1 MRRHRSIRLAFTATA
16 IFGLTSC
23 SDDSTQPTAP
33 PSTPDLTA
41 ATLQQESADDPVALA
56 RTVPG
61 FGGFFLDEQG
71 TATVY
76 LTNPANRAAAV
87 LALTPWFRARNRA
100 AAELRV
106 VQARFAW
113 SDLERWTAQ
122 AAPEALAVPGAVFAD
137 ADEAGNRI
145 HLGVENTAAA
155 SQVRT
160 VLARLGVPAA
170 AAAVDVV
177 KPVRQLTTLRGVVRP
192 VVAGVQ
198 INFSDAFNS
207 FACSLGFNATRNGV
221 RGFVTASHCTKVQGG
236 TENTAYF
243 QPLQST
249 RPTQIA
255 TETVDPVYRSTL
267 SGCPVKRT
275 CRRSDAAFAK
285 YINGTTSTLGSIA
298 KTATTSSSDLTIAG
312 HWAITSNAASSSF
325 TVGQTMNKVGR
336 TTGWSRG
343 KVTATCATV
352 NVSSSPVT
360 QICQTIV
367 RANVRGGD
375 SGSPVFSVTSGST
388 VRLTGVLWGGGTDET
403 GATVFVFS
411 PFANITGEVGGLTTH

>member
-1 MRRHRSIRLAFTATA
+1 MSTVIRV
-16 IFGLTSC
+16 GL
-23 SDDSTQPTAP
+23 
-33 PSTPDLTA
+33 LGA
-41 ATLQQESADDPVALA
+41 AALA
-56 RTVPG
+56 LAPW
-61 FGGFFLDEQG
+61 FQQQHQ
-71 TATVY
+71 
-76 LTNPANRAAAV
+76 AAAAMRV
-87 LALTPWFRARNRA
+87 LPGRY
-100 AAELRV
+100 
-106 VQARFAW
+106 AW
-113 SDLERWTAQ
+113 QDLERWTAQ
-122 AAPEALAVPGAVFAD
+122 ATPEALAVPGAVFSD
-137 ADEAGNRI
+137 ADEAGNRVHI
-145 HLGVENTAAA
+145 GAENATAA
-155 SQVRT
+155 SRVRA
-160 VLARLGVPAA
+160 VVARLGIPAA
-170 AAAVDVV
+170 AVKVEIV
-177 KPVRQLTTLRGVVRP
+177 KPIRQVATLRGSVRP

-198 INFSDAFNS
+198 INFPGFL
-207 FACSLGFNATRNGV
+207 CSLGFNATRNGV
-221 RGFVTASHCTKVQGG
+221 TGFVTASHCTNTQGG
-236 TENTAYF
+236 VESTPYW
-243 QPLQST
+243 QPAQT
-249 RPTQIA
+249 TKPTQIA

-375 SGSPVFSVTSGST
+375 SGSPVFSVTSGSN